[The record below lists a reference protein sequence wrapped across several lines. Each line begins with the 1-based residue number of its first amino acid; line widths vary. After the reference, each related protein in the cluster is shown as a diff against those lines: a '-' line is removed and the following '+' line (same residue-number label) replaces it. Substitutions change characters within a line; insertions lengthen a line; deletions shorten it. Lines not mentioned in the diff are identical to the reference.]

1 MNQICELLFLA
12 ALFGAAA
19 SDWKKRVIPD
29 RYPAA
34 LFLLGGIAMMMD
46 IWHRLN
52 LLEALAGMAA
62 ASLPLF
68 LTALLVRGSFGGGD
82 IKLMAAAGFCVGV
95 RQGFL
100 GPFLGTAGSGSLGD
114 RPSGGKEAQKERGH
128 TAWPLSRPW
137 PCSRRALF
145 VYLIPAYHRKIVV
158 DSFGKKDLVNVDDSI
173 VEGRRTGV
181 QIQIP
186 HPKEPFVKHFPLFLD
201 VLVEVVCPAEER
213 LVIMKTEIFHVHRM
227 EVVFSQAGEHLCGG
241 SVRFRLGRCIS

>member
-100 GPFLGTAGSGSLGD
+100 GLFWGLLGAAAWGTILLAAKKRKKKEAIPLGPFLALGL
-114 RPSGGKEAQKERGH
+114 A
-128 TAWPLSRPW
+128 A
-137 PCSRRALF
+137 
-145 VYLIPAYHRKIVV
+145 
-158 DSFGKKDLVNVDDSI
+158 
-173 VEGRRTGV
+173 
-181 QIQIP
+181 
-186 HPKEPFVKHFPLFLD
+186 
-201 VLVEVVCPAEER
+201 AE
-213 LVIMKTEIFHVHRM
+213 
-227 EVVFSQAGEHLCGG
+227 LC
-241 SVRFRLGRCIS
+241 LYI